1 MCLICFHRAPQLLW
15 CILYSSP
22 QFCSYNTF
30 WEATTCT
37 PPSEHLGLSASEFTN
52 KGNFT
57 KGRRDSLQN
66 TYYFYACWFWKSIKM
81 ASYRGAKNSF
91 LFLLFT
97 IAVVLAEPVE
107 VPPLMSAGRESKA
120 AWDSVCRMVRL
131 SPLGQRLLT
140 VPAWK
145 ASHFWNTVSPSLPRL
160 HLIWKQGNQILG
172 MHFYFCKRTEV
183 YS

>member
-1 MCLICFHRAPQLLW
+1 
-15 CILYSSP
+15 
-22 QFCSYNTF
+22 
-30 WEATTCT
+30 
-37 PPSEHLGLSASEFTN
+37 
-52 KGNFT
+52 
-57 KGRRDSLQN
+57 
-66 TYYFYACWFWKSIKM
+66 M

-140 VPAWK
+140 VPARK
-145 ASHFWNTVSPSLPRL
+145 ASHF
-160 HLIWKQGNQILG
+160 
-172 MHFYFCKRTEV
+172 
-183 YS
+183 